1 MICFGQASESGVREA
16 ILTALKGVVKY
27 AGKSVSSAVRTRVY
41 TLLKELIYSEDDQ
54 IRLSAA
60 STLGMVSQV
69 CHATQTTTFLT
80 IIFNVLFKFCMHDM
94 QYMTI

>member
-1 MICFGQASESGVREA
+1 MICSGQASESGVREA

-27 AGKSVSSAVRTRVY
+27 AGKNVSSAVRTRVY

-69 CHATQTTTFLT
+69 CRVTQTTTFLT
-80 IIFNVLFKFCMHDM
+80 FIFYVLVKSCMHDKEQM
-94 QYMTI
+94 MI

>member
-41 TLLKELIYSEDDQ
+41 TLLKELIYSDDDQ

-60 STLGMVSQV
+60 STLGIVSQV
-69 CHATQTTTFLT
+69 CHVTQKTRFLAF
-80 IIFNVLFKFCMHDM
+80 IFYVFVKSCMHDM
-94 QYMTI
+94 E